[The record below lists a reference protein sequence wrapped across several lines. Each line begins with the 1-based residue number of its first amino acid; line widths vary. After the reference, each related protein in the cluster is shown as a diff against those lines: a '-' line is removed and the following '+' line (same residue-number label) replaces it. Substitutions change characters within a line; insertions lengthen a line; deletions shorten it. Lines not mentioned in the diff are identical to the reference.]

1 MIEKID
7 LKDKKILYELDLD
20 SRQSFGSV
28 ARKVGLS
35 KNSVINRVN
44 NLIEKGVIKNFK
56 TIVDFGKIGYLLVN
70 FCFDLK
76 SASPKV
82 EKEFIDFLCKKK
94 IVYRVSSM
102 DGKFNLKVQLISKN
116 MSEIYSLWEEI
127 FEKYVNHIKGRQL
140 VLVTRN
146 YYYYRP
152 YLLENSTNS
161 LELAITSHEKLE
173 TLDKTDIELL
183 KILTRGARTSILD
196 LAEKVEITPK
206 TVIARI
212 KSLRKRKIIK
222 GYGLSLDLEKID
234 YQVFKVSFILTR
246 LTPKRIIEF
255 QNYIRNHQ
263 NIIYDEEVVG
273 GDDYEIEIQVKNVAD
288 LREIIKDIQLNFS
301 DIIDD
306 YYILHVFKNYKG
318 LTFPDNI

>member
-1 MIEKID
+1 MVEKLD

-28 ARKVGLS
+28 AKKVGLS

-44 NLIEKGVIKNFK
+44 GLVERGIIKNFK
-56 TIVDFGKIGYLLVN
+56 TIIDFGKIGYLLVN

-76 SASPKV
+76 SASPKI
-82 EKEFIDFLCKKK
+82 EQEFIDFLCKKK

-102 DGKFNLKVQLISKN
+102 DGKFNLRVQIISKS
-116 MSEIYSLWEEI
+116 MSEVYSLWEDI
-127 FEKYVNHIKGRQL
+127 FKKYVNYIKERQL
-140 VLVTRN
+140 MLVTRN

-152 YLLENSTNS
+152 YLIENSTNS
-161 LELAITSHEKLE
+161 LELAITSHGKFE
-173 TLDKTDIELL
+173 TLDRVDMELL
-183 KILTRGARTSILD
+183 RILTRGARTSILN
-196 LAEKVEITPK
+196 LAEKVKITPK
-206 TVIARI
+206 TVISRI
-212 KSLRKRKIIK
+212 KSLRRRKIIV
-222 GYGLSLDLEKID
+222 GYGLSLDLEKIG

-246 LTPKRIIEF
+246 LTPKRISEF
-255 QNYIRNHQ
+255 QNYIRNHP

-301 DIIDD
+301 DILDD
-306 YYILHVFKNYKG
+306 YHILHVFKNYKG
-318 LTFPDNI
+318 LTFPENI